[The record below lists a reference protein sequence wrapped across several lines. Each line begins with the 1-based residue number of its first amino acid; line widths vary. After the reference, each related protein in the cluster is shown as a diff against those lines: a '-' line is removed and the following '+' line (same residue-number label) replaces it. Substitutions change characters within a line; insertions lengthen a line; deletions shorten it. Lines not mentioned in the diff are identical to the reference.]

1 MQKYKVALALFSPI
15 SVLLFW
21 VVFLAV
27 KSLFLPEVTLK
38 ISGYDPRDLL
48 GGHYIAYT
56 IDWKKSDCTQ
66 FEDHKCPQKE
76 FEKYA
81 FKERWGKQYRYY
93 IPEEY
98 ADELDSLFRINR
110 KKHTFE
116 IVYKYKRG
124 IKPMAKQLLI
134 DGLPWME
141 TIKE

>member
-1 MQKYKVALALFSPI
+1 MCGI
-15 SVLLFW
+15 
-21 VVFLAV
+21 
-27 KSLFLPEVTLK
+27 
-38 ISGYDPRDLL
+38 
-48 GGHYIAYT
+48 YT
-56 IDWKKSDCTQ
+56 ITCKINGR
-66 FEDHKCPQKE
+66 
-76 FEKYA
+76 KYVRSTDDN
-81 FKERWGKQYRYY
+81 KERWGKQYRYY